1 MALPLARSW
10 AANASRCSHRNRLHR
25 SVAAQVRHNS
35 FAKVEEKPF
44 ETPEDWTNFQ
54 LKRAEYQTLSA

>member
-1 MALPLARSW
+1 MALPLVRSW
-10 AANASRCSHRNRLHR
+10 AANASRCSRRTHMHR
-25 SVAAQVRHNS
+25 SVTAQVRHNS

-44 ETPEDWTNFQ
+44 ETPEDWTDFQ

>member
-10 AANASRCSHRNRLHR
+10 AAHASRCSRRTGLHR
-25 SVAAQVRHNS
+25 SVAQVRYNS

-44 ETPEDWTNFQ
+44 ETPEDWTDFQ